1 MHVENGL
8 TSLRSIWYLD
18 RPSLTHIIF
27 SLGSWN
33 THGKRV
39 HSFIFLSLCRLV
51 TLVTMKVSPPLVLLG
66 LLLASSSTTIQA
78 WALKT
83 KKACLG
89 KAIYRRGFLVGAAT
103 AVVVGTATAAG
114 AAVAVNQQIVNTNNN
129 KQAPYEPIPNSL
141 TDQVILITGGSTGLG
156 LESAKRLAAAGA
168 TIVLTSRT
176 LSKGETA
183 VQSVQD
189 YLTGK
194 KGMPQGKIYNLVLDL
209 DDLSSVKAFPGLFKT
224 LSLGPIDVLLNNAG
238 VMAIPDR
245 QLTKDGYERTFQSN
259 HLGHFVLTAELYPFL
274 NRNKSTVIN
283 VSSEAYNFAQTSSG
297 PSKSGLDLN
306 NLNGERQYG
315 AWSSYGL
322 SKLANI
328 LFTKELQSRADA
340 AGENWLTTVTLHPGA
355 VQTDLGRNLIGEE
368 KWNDLKTNGPTGLQA
383 VVFSALN
390 AVTKTVPEGASTQ
403 IFLAAG
409 ADGTLKKGAFY
420 EDLKEKRNLPKWATD
435 ETAAKALWK
444 RSEELGGIQ
453 FDLGSSTTT
462 TTTTTTSS
470 SSNEKVILT
479 EAEAEIK
486 PDDAPETAES

>member
-1 MHVENGL
+1 L
-8 TSLRSIWYLD
+8 K
-18 RPSLTHIIF
+18 HIIRNHQQQHHNKFVSF
-27 SLGSWN
+27 SCYPFCAAS
-33 THGKRV
+33 
-39 HSFIFLSLCRLV
+39 SF
-51 TLVTMKVSPPLVLLG
+51 VTMKFSPPLVLLG
-66 LLLASSSTTIQA
+66 LLLASSSTTTQA
-78 WALKT
+78 WALKP
-83 KKACLG
+83 KKAACLG
-89 KAIYRRGFLVGAAT
+89 KAIYRRGFLAGAAT
-103 AVVVGTATAAG
+103 AIVAGTATAAG
-114 AAVAVNQQIVNTNNN
+114 AAVVVNQELVNKNN
-129 KQAPYEPIPNSL
+129 KPAPYEPLANSL
-141 TDQVILITGGSTGLG
+141 KDQVILITGGSTGLG

-176 LSKGETA
+176 SSKGETA
-183 VQSVQD
+183 VLSVQD
-189 YLTGK
+189 YLIEKKNMPIGK
-194 KGMPQGKIYNLVLDL
+194 VYNLVLDL
-209 DDLSSVKAFPGLFKT
+209 DDLSSVKAFPESFKA

-259 HLGHFVLTAELYPFL
+259 HLGHFVLTAELFPFL
-274 NRNKSTVIN
+274 NRNKATVIN

-315 AWSSYGL
+315 PWSSYGL

-328 LFTKELQSRADA
+328 LFTKELQTRADA
-340 AGENWLTTVTLHPGA
+340 AGESWLTTVTLHPGA

-383 VVFSALN
+383 VLFNALN
-390 AVTKTVPEGASTQ
+390 AFTLTVPEGASTQ

-444 RSEELGGIQ
+444 KSEELGGIQ
-453 FDLGSSTTT
+453 FNLGSSTTT
-462 TTTTTTSS
+462 ATSS
-470 SSNEKVILT
+470 TEKVILT
-479 EAEAEIK
+479 EAEAENK
-486 PDDAPETAES
+486 PDDAPDTAES